1 MSRRPARVTQK
12 EVENAVRGFEA
23 TGKRAVE
30 IRILPDGTIVVSS
43 ESANDANAAYGASV
57 LDERLLAFTTAKKRQ

>member
-23 TGKRAVE
+23 TGKRVAEV
-30 IRILPDGTIVVSS
+30 RILPDGTIVVRSGGDSISS
-43 ESANDANAAYGASV
+43 ETITAAEVDAL
-57 LDERLLAFTTAKKRQ
+57 LDEAERA